1 MTKVPPAPGIPTSV
15 HDTLNLVIASE
26 TSEYLSLV
34 SAIEVVWTAS
44 A

>member
-1 MTKVPPAPGIPTSV
+1 MTKVPPAPGIPIGV
-15 HDTLNLVIASE
+15 HDALNLVIAFE

-34 SAIEVVWTAS
+34 LAIEVVWTAS